1 MMVTVPAG
9 IAPGMTFSVQTPSGV
24 MQVTCPTGVSSGGVI
39 GVNVPSVQVAA
50 APVVQQTP
58 DAVTFLSVGEY
69 DEVWNDRGSGAKEDV
84 SVWKARV
91 PPGCHS
97 LGMTARKGGY
107 RHSRQ
112 PPPTPTLVI
121 RAGSPHVAPPVRYS
135 LSWAQER
142 GQRRFWCWHPI
153 APAGFASLGDVGT
166 LSPNPPPLDAVA
178 CVAISCLARAGQPL
192 GAQIW
197 NDRGG
202 GAPKDGAFYEQPGGT
217 GLFCCTD
224 DGTHARPTGNYYVP
238 MAIAAGPTA
247 SMTAAVQTVVSST
260 LPAATIITIDDRRVL
275 HFRAFSCSCSI
286 ARCCCSEKC
295 APDRHFNAGV
305 AQPVCTQP
313 AWTEER
319 WRRFATGMS
328 AHVGSYQMESA
339 PGMWYHV
346 LHLLLLLIAA
356 LLFLGMDLVVSMDN
370 LLVVGVVGLGVPAAL
385 YCPFF
390 MWYQAR
396 KRENRRVD
404 KQIEALCREH
414 SDAYVNL
421 LYKVH
426 TWSETTTHESNTT
439 DSDGNPTT
447 QTTTSTTWFI
457 SRKLHVQPISGPVV
471 EV

>member
-1 MMVTVPAG
+1 MQQMMVTVPAG

-166 LSPNPPPLDAVA
+166 LSPNPPPLDAVGMRRDQLPRA
-178 CVAISCLARAGQPL
+178 CRSAF
-192 GAQIW
+192 
-197 NDRGG
+197 G
-202 GAPKDGAFYEQPGGT
+202 GADLERSRRWRSQGWRLLRAAWRDRPLLLHGRRDPCPANRQLLRPDGHRSRSDSF
-217 GLFCCTD
+217 
-224 DGTHARPTGNYYVP
+224 
-238 MAIAAGPTA
+238 
-247 SMTAAVQTVVSST
+247 
-260 LPAATIITIDDRRVL
+260 DDRRSPNGCFVNAACCDHHHHRRSSRATFQGLLMLMLNRKVLLLRKVRTRSPLQCGSGAARVHAARLDRGALEALRHRDECACWKLSDGVRSRHVVPCPSLAPLTHRRPPLLGHGPCCKHGQSPCGGGGWPWGPCCTLLSVL
-275 HFRAFSCSCSI
+275 HVVPS
-286 ARCCCSEKC
+286 SE
-295 APDRHFNAGV
+295 A
-305 AQPVCTQP
+305 
-313 AWTEER
+313 
-319 WRRFATGMS
+319 
-328 AHVGSYQMESA
+328 
-339 PGMWYHV
+339 
-346 LHLLLLLIAA
+346 
-356 LLFLGMDLVVSMDN
+356 
-370 LLVVGVVGLGVPAAL
+370 
-385 YCPFF
+385 
-390 MWYQAR
+390 
-396 KRENRRVD
+396 
-404 KQIEALCREH
+404 
-414 SDAYVNL
+414 
-421 LYKVH
+421 
-426 TWSETTTHESNTT
+426 
-439 DSDGNPTT
+439 
-447 QTTTSTTWFI
+447 
-457 SRKLHVQPISGPVV
+457 
-471 EV
+471 